1 MGKNQ
6 EKKKLGIV
14 LIYRIVLIITVVG
27 YYELWVLVMIYSIWC
42 SVYMHSVLYVY
53 EYTVCGH
60 I

>member
-27 YYELWVLVMIYSIWC
+27 YYEL
-42 SVYMHSVLYVY
+42 
-53 EYTVCGH
+53 
-60 I
+60 